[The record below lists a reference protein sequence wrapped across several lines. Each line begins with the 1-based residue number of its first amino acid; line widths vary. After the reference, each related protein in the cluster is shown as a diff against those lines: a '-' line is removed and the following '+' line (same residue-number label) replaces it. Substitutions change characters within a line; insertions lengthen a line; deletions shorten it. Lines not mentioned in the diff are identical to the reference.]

1 MMKPS
6 GERIME
12 KITSLCKRRGFIFP
26 SSEIYGGLANSW
38 DFGPLG
44 VEMKNNIKSE
54 WWKIFVRGRSDIVG
68 LDSAI
73 IMNPKVWEASGHIGG
88 FSDPLVECKECHR
101 RFRADHL
108 VGDEVW
114 NKEKDGLE
122 ELDETGREKKMHEL
136 IDKCPGC
143 GKREAFGAPRNF
155 NLMLKTFLGPLE
167 DDNGRAYLRPETA
180 QGMFVNF
187 KNVLGSS
194 RKSVPFGMAQIGKAF
209 RNEITPGNFI
219 FRTREFEQMEIE
231 YFIAP
236 PKSDADWEDT
246 FEGWRVAMKEWIA
259 RLGID
264 ETNIHELD
272 VPKEDLAHYS
282 KKTIDFEY
290 AFPFGTKELYGLAY
304 RTDFDLKN
312 HEENSG
318 KNMKHRDISTGE
330 EYWPHV
336 IEPTFGVERT
346 LLAVLAESYREEET
360 PEGETRVF
368 MSFPAWLAPVKVA
381 ILPLVKNDPGVVA
394 KAREI
399 YDDLKM
405 GITCDYDESGTVGK
419 RYRRQDEI
427 GTPFAVTVDF
437 DTLDDNKVTV
447 RDRDTMKQVRI
458 DLEDLEVYL
467 KEKLN
472 A

>member
-1 MMKPS
+1 
-6 GERIME
+6 ME

-38 DFGPLG
+38 DLGPLG
-44 VEMKNNIKSE
+44 AEMKNNIKIE
-54 WWKIFVRGRSDIVG
+54 WWKIFVHSRADIVG

-73 IMNPKVWEASGHIGG
+73 IMNPKVWEASGHISG

-108 VGDEVW
+108 VGDEAW
-114 NKEKDGLE
+114 NKEKDLFESLNE
-122 ELDETGREKKMHEL
+122 EEKEKKIREL
-136 IDKCPGC
+136 IEKCSGC
-143 GKREAFGAPRNF
+143 GKKETFGAPRNF

-167 DDNGRAYLRPETA
+167 DDNSRSYLRPETA
-180 QGMFVNF
+180 QGMFINF

-194 RKSVPFGMAQIGKAF
+194 RKSIPFGMAQIGKAF

-231 YFIAP
+231 YFIQP
-236 PKSDADWEDT
+236 PKEDNEWEKIFD
-246 FEGWRVAMKEWIA
+246 EWRIMMKKWISH
-259 RLGID
+259 LGISN
-264 ETNIHELD
+264 ENIHELN

-290 AFPFGTKELYGLAY
+290 NFPFGVKELYGLAY

-318 KNMKHRDISTGE
+318 KNMKYRDIATGE

-346 LLAVLAESYREEET
+346 ILAVLIESYKEEET
-360 PEGETRVF
+360 PEGEIRTF
-368 MSFPAWLAPVKVA
+368 MSFPAWLAPIKVA
-381 ILPLVKNDPGVVA
+381 ILPLVKNDSNVVSKA
-394 KAREI
+394 KAI

-405 GITCDYDESGTVGK
+405 KFACEYDESGTVGK

-427 GTPFAVTVDF
+427 GTPFALTIDF
-437 DTLDDNKVTV
+437 DTLNDNSVTV
-447 RDRDTMKQVRI
+447 RERDTMKQERI
-458 DLEDLEVYL
+458 NIDNLEQYL
-467 KEKLN
+467 MKKID